1 MLMSQSGSEPG
12 VLQWINRMLPNCTS
26 NDAYAQWAINND
38 IFRPIPKTQPC
49 PTGYTYADSY
59 DNHTLCKTT
68 TRSEVP
74 PEPLASA
81 LLKCASGT
89 PGQAPSPAPGQA
101 PSPVQV
107 SSEKQGVPG
116 WAIAL
121 IVIFSIIAFIGLGY
135 FMYKSGWT
143 PGLV

>member
-1 MLMSQSGSEPG
+1 MSQSGSEPG

-26 NDAYAQWAINND
+26 NDAYAQWAISND
-38 IFRPIPKTQPC
+38 IFRPIPKTQQC

-89 PGQAPSPAPGQA
+89 PGQA